1 MDDKRAAVAAA
12 HHHPAP
18 AGPPSPLA
26 RNATIGILVA
36 LVIASYAGGILLPS
50 LLDTHP
56 LVLISL
62 NVTNRT
68 LALASGE
75 LDAGAFFAVGFV
87 RLLLPDPF
95 FFLLGRWYG
104 DAAIRWMERK
114 APSYGELLRGLERW
128 FDKARYVVVAIAPNN
143 PVSLFAGAAGMSFTG
158 FMVANVVGTVG
169 RLLLIRAFSAA
180 FEDLL
185 GPIRGFIS
193 DYRWPLTAASV
204 VLVALSIWSDRRG
217 GRSGVGDLVNLEEGL
232 SEAEAELEA
241 ELNAELVDDGDA
253 GSDTASDTVDGD
265 AASVDAGDGGG
276 ADPAGPTDP
285 PGVP

>member
-1 MDDKRAAVAAA
+1 MDDKTAAVAAA

-18 AGPPSPLA
+18 QGPPSSLA
-26 RNATIGILVA
+26 RNATIGVLVA
-36 LVIASYAGGILLPS
+36 LVVASYAGGILLPS

-75 LDAGAFFAVGFV
+75 LDATSFFLVGFV

-128 FDKARYVVVAIAPNN
+128 FDKARFVVVAIAPNN
-143 PVSLFAGAAGMSFTG
+143 PVSLFAGAAGMSFAG
-158 FMVANVVGTVG
+158 FMAANVVGTIA
-169 RLLLIRAFSAA
+169 RLLLIRGFSEL

-185 GPIRGFIS
+185 GPVRGFIA
-193 DYRWPLTAASV
+193 DYRWPLTALSV
-204 VLVALSIWSDRRG
+204 VLVALTIWSDRRG
-217 GRSGVGDLVNLEEGL
+217 GRSGVGDLVNIEEGL
-232 SEAEAELEA
+232 SEAEAELED
-241 ELNAELVDDGDA
+241 ELNAELVDDSGA
-253 GSDTASDTVDGD
+253 LDGT
-265 AASVDAGDGGG
+265 
-276 ADPAGPTDP
+276 DPAGPP
-285 PGVP
+285 SMP